1 MASFTTPT
9 THAGAFKRV
18 YASELINLF
27 RQDLYL
33 SKETKFKAEKRLG
46 DTYEQPVVLSYEHG
60 FTFGGTAGD
69 AYQLNEAVSAS
80 TGNAR
85 VAGYEMTLKGL
96 ISRATIERAMTSD
109 AAFLKGT
116 KPKVKGMTD
125 AHAKELEWNFIYG
138 QSATGWGTIS
148 AISGTGTTRAVTISD
163 ATWCANRWQGMKGA
177 LLAAYEST
185 SLVNDTAD
193 IVVVSIDLTNKKINI
208 SCTDTGDLTALDS
221 AITGGDTYLLRKGE
235 YGNVALGLDGIATTS
250 SGNLFALSTDNE
262 LWKSSTYSAGSAAL
276 TMEKVLVAVNKVYER
291 GCEGEVTVM
300 VSSKTFIDLVMDE
313 VSLRRYGVSKTAE
326 NGFAKLTFA
335 TQSGDAKVVCN
346 KLIKDGEAFVFPKSA
361 LCRVGA
367 YDGVKFED
375 AFGEVFWP
383 VSTYN
388 GYEMRSYS
396 DQALFT
402 EAPAHICKI
411 TGIVNSNTAQ

>member
-1 MASFTTPT
+1 MASFSTPT
-9 THAGAFKRV
+9 TNAGQFKRV

-33 SKETKFKAEKRLG
+33 TKETKFKAEKRLG

-69 AYQLNEAVSAS
+69 AYALNEAISAES
-80 TGNAR
+80 GNAR

-109 AAFLKGT
+109 AAYLKGT

-125 AHAKELEWNFIYG
+125 AHAKDLEWNFIYG
-138 QSATGWGTIS
+138 QSATGWGTIGS
-148 AISGTGTTRAVTISD
+148 ISGTSTTRALVISD
-163 ATWCANRWQGMKGA
+163 ATWCANRWQGMKNG
-177 LLAAYEST
+177 LLDIYEST
-185 SLVNDTAD
+185 TKRAGTVALS
-193 IVVVSIDLTNKKINI
+193 VVSVDLTNKTINV
-208 SCTDTGDLTALDS
+208 SGDATELTAVDT
-221 AITGGDTYLLRKGE
+221 AVTGGDTYILRKGE
-235 YGNVALGLDGIATTS
+235 YGNVAVGLDKISTTS
-250 SGNLFALSTDNE
+250 SGNLFALDTANE
-262 LWKSSTYSAGSAAL
+262 LWKSVTYSAGSAAL
-276 TMEKVLVAVNKVYER
+276 TMEKVLVACNKSYER

-313 VSLRRYGVSKTAE
+313 VSLRRYGVGKEAE
-326 NGFAKLTFA
+326 NGFSKLTFA
-335 TQSGDAKVVCN
+335 TQSGTAKVVCN
-346 KLIKDGEAFVFPKSA
+346 KLLKDGEAFVFPKTA

-383 VSTYN
+383 VSGYN

-402 EAPAHICKI
+402 EAPGHIVKI
-411 TGIVNSNTAQ
+411 IEITNSNATA